1 MSTASLTQQGPIG
14 DRITYLEDEYGMAK
28 GLLLFLTAI
37 MMMLSISACT
47 DNENIVNVDMG
58 IRQEVSVRLDPE
70 AITYA
75 YLPQFSHS
83 VSFQRHHPMIR
94 YLSEATGRKIRQV
107 FPDTFDEHMRMVGQ
121 GKIDI
126 SFSNPFVYVK
136 MANRYG
142 SVAFSRVVE
151 KNGKAFFRGEIIC
164 RVDHPSIHE
173 LKDLRGLSWIAVDQ
187 GSAGGY
193 LFPMGMFL
201 KNGIVPEDF
210 SDIAFAPGPGGKQEK
225 VVLAVHAGQFDMGT
239 IREGAISVVADKINP
254 EDIRIVARTPW
265 YPGWVFSAGRG
276 VAAGNVNEIRDALI
290 ALDPST
296 PSERHILEAAQF
308 QRIIPAT
315 DSDFESVRDLWK
327 ILRTRVENRE
337 GSNGDQ
343 W

>member
-1 MSTASLTQQGPIG
+1 
-14 DRITYLEDEYGMAK
+14 MAK
-28 GLLLFLTAI
+28 RVILFLTVIATT
-37 MMMLSISACT
+37 ISMAACT
-47 DNENIVNVDMG
+47 DNESVVPVDIS
-58 IRQEVSVRLDPE
+58 IRKEVSVRLDPE

-94 YLSEATGRKIRQV
+94 YLSEATGRKFRQV

-136 MANRYG
+136 MANRSG

-151 KNGKAFFRGEIIC
+151 KNGREFFRGEIIC
-164 RVDHPSIHE
+164 RADNPRIHD
-173 LKDLRGLSWIAVDQ
+173 LNDLRGLSWIAVDQ

-201 KNGIVPEDF
+201 KNGIVPEEF

-225 VVLAVHAGQFDMGT
+225 VVLAVHAGQFDIGT

-254 EDIRIVARTPW
+254 EDIRVVARTPW
-265 YPGWVFSAGRG
+265 YPGWVFSARKGMASG
-276 VAAGNVNEIRDALI
+276 IVNEVRDALI

-296 PSERHILEAAQF
+296 PSERSILEAAQV

-315 DSDFESVRDLWK
+315 DGDFESVRDLWK
-327 ILRTRVENRE
+327 TIRTRVDD
-337 GSNGDQ
+337 SDSPDGDQ

>member
-1 MSTASLTQQGPIG
+1 
-14 DRITYLEDEYGMAK
+14 MAK
-28 GLLLFLTAI
+28 RVLFFLTLIATAI
-37 MMMLSISACT
+37 SMAACT
-47 DNENIVNVDMG
+47 DNESVVPVDIS
-58 IRQEVSVRLDPE
+58 IRKEVSVRLDPE

-94 YLSEATGRKIRQV
+94 YLSGATGRKYRQI

-126 SFSNPFVYVK
+126 SFSNPFVYLK
-136 MANRYG
+136 MASRYG

-151 KNGKAFFRGEIIC
+151 KNGREFFRGEIIC
-164 RVDHPSIHE
+164 RADNPRIHD
-173 LKDLRGLSWIAVDQ
+173 LNDLRGLSWIAVDQ

-201 KNGIVPEDF
+201 KNGIVPEEF

-225 VVLAVHAGQFDMGT
+225 VVLAVHAGQFDIGT

-254 EDIRIVARTPW
+254 EDIRVVARTPW
-265 YPGWVFSAGRG
+265 YPGWVFSARKGM
-276 VAAGNVNEIRDALI
+276 ASDIVNEVREALI

-296 PSERHILEAAQF
+296 PSERSILEAAQV

-327 ILRTRVENRE
+327 TLRTRVDDSERPD
-337 GSNGDQ
+337 GDQ